1 MVEPNKRAA
10 NAPVAQRMASI
21 YLRKFALNMKQG
33 LQLRLSQQL
42 AMTPQL
48 QQAIRLLQ
56 LSTLELQQELQ
67 QALESNPLLEQT
79 DLHEEIDAQ
88 ETREDEALDTR
99 EALEQKEMPDELP
112 LDASWDE
119 IYTAGTPSGTGT
131 DYIDDELPVYQ
142 GETTQS
148 LQDYLMWQ
156 VDLTPFT
163 DTDTAIATSIVD
175 AVDETG
181 YLTVTLE
188 EILESMGNEEVS
200 LDEVEAVLKRVQR
213 FDPVGVAARDLRDC
227 LLIQLSQ
234 YAKETPWLNEARL
247 IVSEHLDLLANH
259 DFRSLMRVTRLKEDV
274 LKEAMCL
281 IQSLDPRPG
290 QSIQTGEPE
299 YVIPDVLVRKAQG
312 QWTVELNSDS
322 IPRLKINQQY
332 AALGTS
338 SRNDSDSQY
347 IRSNLQDAKW
357 LIKSLESR
365 NDTLLRVS
373 RCIVE
378 QQQGFFEHGAE
389 YMKPMVLADI
399 AQAVEMHESTIS
411 RVTTQKYLHSPR
423 GIFELKYF
431 FSSHVN
437 TESGGEAS
445 STAIRALV
453 KKLIAAEN
461 PVKPLS
467 DSKLTS
473 MLSDQGIMVARR
485 TVAKYR
491 ESLSIPPSNQRK
503 QLV

>member
-1 MVEPNKRAA
+1 
-10 NAPVAQRMASI
+10 
-21 YLRKFALNMKQG
+21 MKQG

-67 QALESNPLLEQT
+67 QALESNPLLEQIDT
-79 DLHEEIDAQ
+79 HEEID
-88 ETREDEALDTR
+88 TRETQDSETLDTAD
-99 EALEQKEMPDELP
+99 ALEQKEMPEELP
-112 LDASWDE
+112 LDASWDT
-119 IYTAGTPSGTGT
+119 IYTAGTPSGTIG

-142 GETTQS
+142 GETTQT

-156 VDLTPFT
+156 VELTPFS
-163 DTDTAIATSIVD
+163 DTDRAIATSIVD
-175 AVDETG
+175 AVDDTG
-181 YLTVTLE
+181 YLTVPLE
-188 EILESMGNEEVS
+188 DILESMGDEEIDI
-200 LDEVEAVLKRVQR
+200 DEVEAVLKRIQR
-213 FDPVGVAARDLRDC
+213 FDPVGVAAKDLRDC

-234 YAKETPWLNEARL
+234 FDKTTPWLEEARL
-247 IVSEHLDLLANH
+247 IISDHLDLLANH
-259 DFRSLMRVTRLKEDV
+259 DFRTLMRVTRLKEDV
-274 LKEAMCL
+274 LKEAVNL

-299 YVIPDVLVRKAQG
+299 YVIPDVLVRKHNG
-312 QWTVELNSDS
+312 HWTVELNSDS
-322 IPRLKINQQY
+322 IPRLQINQHY
-332 AALGTS
+332 ASMCNNA
-338 SRNDSDSQY
+338 RNDGDSQF

-378 QQQGFFEHGAE
+378 QQQAFFEQGEE

-437 TESGGEAS
+437 TEGGGEAS

-461 PVKPLS
+461 PAKPLS

-473 MLSDQGIMVARR
+473 LLSEQGIMVARR

>member
-1 MVEPNKRAA
+1 
-10 NAPVAQRMASI
+10 
-21 YLRKFALNMKQG
+21 MKQG

-67 QALESNPLLEQT
+67 QALESNPLLEQIDT
-79 DLHEEIDAQ
+79 HEEID
-88 ETREDEALDTR
+88 TRETQDSEMLDTAD
-99 EALEQKEMPDELP
+99 ALEQKEMPEELP
-112 LDASWDE
+112 LDASWDT
-119 IYTAGTPSGTGT
+119 IYTAGTPSGTSG

-142 GETTQS
+142 GETTQT

-156 VDLTPFT
+156 VELTPFS
-163 DTDTAIATSIVD
+163 DTDRAIATSIVD
-175 AVDETG
+175 AVDDTG
-181 YLTVTLE
+181 YLTVPLE
-188 EILESMGNEEVS
+188 DILESMGDEEIDI
-200 LDEVEAVLKRVQR
+200 DEVEAVLKRIQR
-213 FDPVGVAARDLRDC
+213 FDPVGVAAKDLRDC

-234 YAKETPWLNEARL
+234 FDKTTPWLEEARL
-247 IVSEHLDLLANH
+247 IISDHLDLLANH
-259 DFRSLMRVTRLKEDV
+259 DFRTLMRVTRLKEDV
-274 LKEAMCL
+274 LKEAVNL

-299 YVIPDVLVRKAQG
+299 YVIPDVLVRKHNG
-312 QWTVELNSDS
+312 HWTVELNSDS
-322 IPRLKINQQY
+322 IPRLQINQHY
-332 AALGTS
+332 ASMCNNA
-338 SRNDSDSQY
+338 RNDGDSQF

-378 QQQGFFEHGAE
+378 QQQAFFEQGEE

-437 TESGGEAS
+437 TEGGGEAS

-461 PVKPLS
+461 PAKPLS

-473 MLSDQGIMVARR
+473 LLSEQGIMVARR

>member
-1 MVEPNKRAA
+1 
-10 NAPVAQRMASI
+10 
-21 YLRKFALNMKQG
+21 MKQG

-67 QALESNPLLEQT
+67 QALESNPLLEQIDT
-79 DLHEEIDAQ
+79 HEEID
-88 ETREDEALDTR
+88 TRETQDSETLDTAD
-99 EALEQKEMPDELP
+99 ALEQKEMPEELP
-112 LDASWDE
+112 LDASWDT
-119 IYTAGTPSGTGT
+119 IYTAGTPSGTSG

-142 GETTQS
+142 GETTQT

-156 VDLTPFT
+156 VELTPFS
-163 DTDTAIATSIVD
+163 DTDRAIATSIVD

-181 YLTVTLE
+181 YLTVPLE
-188 EILESMGNEEVS
+188 DILESIGDEEIDI
-200 LDEVEAVLKRVQR
+200 DEVEAVLKRIQR
-213 FDPVGVAARDLRDC
+213 FDPVGVAAKDLRDC

-234 YAKETPWLNEARL
+234 FDKITPWLEEARL
-247 IVSEHLDLLANH
+247 IISDHLDLLANH
-259 DFRSLMRVTRLKEDV
+259 DFRTLMRVTRLKEDV
-274 LKEAMCL
+274 LKEAVNL

-299 YVIPDVLVRKAQG
+299 YVIPDVLVRKHNG
-312 QWTVELNSDS
+312 HWTVELNSDS
-322 IPRLKINQQY
+322 IPRLQINQHY
-332 AALGTS
+332 ASMCNNA
-338 SRNDSDSQY
+338 RNDGDSQF

-378 QQQGFFEHGAE
+378 QQQAFFEQGEE

-437 TESGGEAS
+437 TEGGGEAS

-461 PVKPLS
+461 PAKPLS

-473 MLSDQGIMVARR
+473 LLSEQGIMVARR

>member
-1 MVEPNKRAA
+1 
-10 NAPVAQRMASI
+10 
-21 YLRKFALNMKQG
+21 MKQG

-67 QALESNPLLEQT
+67 QALDSNPLLEQT
-79 DLHEEIDAQ
+79 DLHDEIDTQ
-88 ETREDEALDTR
+88 EMPESEAMDTR

-131 DYIDDELPVYQ
+131 DYLDDELPVYQ

-156 VDLTPFT
+156 VDLTPFS
-163 DTDTAIATSIVD
+163 DTDAAIATSIVD

-181 YLTVTLE
+181 YLTVPLE
-188 EILESMGNEEVS
+188 DILESLGHDDVT
-200 LDEVEAVLKRVQR
+200 LDEVEAVLKRIQR

-234 YAKETPWLNEARL
+234 YAKETPWLAEARL
-247 IVSEHLDLLANH
+247 IVSDHLDLLANH
-259 DFRSLMRVTRLKEDV
+259 DFRTLMRVTRIKEDA

-299 YVIPDVLVRKAQG
+299 YVIPDVLVRKHLTR
-312 QWTVELNSDS
+312 WVVELNADS

-332 AALGTS
+332 AAMSGST
-338 SRNDSDSQY
+338 RNDSDSQF
-347 IRSNLQDAKW
+347 IRSNLQEAKW

-378 QQQGFFEHGAE
+378 QQQAFFEHGE
-389 YMKPMVLADI
+389 EHMKPMVLADI
-399 AQAVEMHESTIS
+399 AQAVDMHESTIS

-437 TESGGEAS
+437 TEGGGEAS

-461 PVKPLS
+461 PAKPLS

>member
-1 MVEPNKRAA
+1 
-10 NAPVAQRMASI
+10 
-21 YLRKFALNMKQG
+21 MKQG

-79 DLHEEIDAQ
+79 DLHEEIETQ
-88 ETREDEALDTR
+88 EVRENEALDTR

-142 GETTQS
+142 GETTQT

-156 VDLTPFT
+156 VDLTPFS

-175 AVDETG
+175 AVDEMG
-181 YLTVTLE
+181 YLTVSLE
-188 EILESMGNEEVS
+188 EILESMGDDEITI
-200 LDEVEAVLKRVQR
+200 DEVEAVLKRVQR

-234 YAKETPWLNEARL
+234 FSRETPWLTEARL
-247 IVSEHLDLLANH
+247 IVSDHLDLLANH
-259 DFRSLMRVTRLKEDV
+259 DFRSLMRVTRLKEEV

-290 QSIQTGEPE
+290 QSIQTSEPE
-299 YVIPDVLVRKAQG
+299 YVIPDVLVKKVQG
-312 QWTVELNSDS
+312 RWMVELNADS

-332 AALGTS
+332 AAMGTNA
-338 SRNDSDSQY
+338 RNDSDSQF
-347 IRSNLQDAKW
+347 IRSNLQEAKW

-378 QQQGFFEHGAE
+378 QQQGFFELGEEH
-389 YMKPMVLADI
+389 MKPMVLADI
-399 AQAVEMHESTIS
+399 AQVVEMHESTIS

-437 TESGGEAS
+437 TEGGGEAS

-461 PVKPLS
+461 PAKPLS
-467 DSKLTS
+467 DSKLTT

>member
-1 MVEPNKRAA
+1 
-10 NAPVAQRMASI
+10 
-21 YLRKFALNMKQG
+21 MKQG

-67 QALESNPLLEQT
+67 QALESNPLLEQIDT
-79 DLHEEIDAQ
+79 HEEID
-88 ETREDEALDTR
+88 TRETQDSETLDTAD
-99 EALEQKEMPDELP
+99 ALEQKEMPEELP
-112 LDASWDE
+112 LDASWDT
-119 IYTAGTPSGTGT
+119 IYTAGTPSGTSG

-142 GETTQS
+142 GETTQT

-156 VDLTPFT
+156 VELTPFS
-163 DTDTAIATSIVD
+163 DTDRAIATSIVD
-175 AVDETG
+175 AVDDTG
-181 YLTVTLE
+181 YLTVPLE
-188 EILESMGNEEVS
+188 DILESMGDEEIDI
-200 LDEVEAVLKRVQR
+200 DEVEAVLKRIQR
-213 FDPVGVAARDLRDC
+213 FDPVGVAAKDLRDC

-234 YAKETPWLNEARL
+234 FDKTTPWLEEARL
-247 IVSEHLDLLANH
+247 IISDHLDLLANH
-259 DFRSLMRVTRLKEDV
+259 DFRTLMRVTRLKEDV
-274 LKEAMCL
+274 LKEAVNL

-299 YVIPDVLVRKAQG
+299 YVIPDVLVRKHNG
-312 QWTVELNSDS
+312 HWTVELNSDS
-322 IPRLKINQQY
+322 IPRLQINQHY
-332 AALGTS
+332 ASMCNNA
-338 SRNDSDSQY
+338 RNDGDSQF

-373 RCIVE
+373 RCIFE
-378 QQQGFFEHGAE
+378 QQQAFFEQGEE

-437 TESGGEAS
+437 TEGGGEAS

-461 PVKPLS
+461 PAKPLS

-473 MLSDQGIMVARR
+473 LLSEQGIMVARR

>member
-1 MVEPNKRAA
+1 
-10 NAPVAQRMASI
+10 
-21 YLRKFALNMKQG
+21 MKQG

-67 QALESNPLLEQT
+67 QALESNPLLEQIDT
-79 DLHEEIDAQ
+79 HEEID
-88 ETREDEALDTR
+88 TRETQDSKTLDTAD
-99 EALEQKEMPDELP
+99 ALEQKEMPEELP
-112 LDASWDE
+112 LDASWDT
-119 IYTAGTPSGTGT
+119 IYTAGTPSGTSG

-142 GETTQS
+142 GETTQT

-156 VDLTPFT
+156 VELTPFS
-163 DTDTAIATSIVD
+163 DTDRAIATSIVD
-175 AVDETG
+175 AVDDTG
-181 YLTVTLE
+181 YLTVPLE
-188 EILESMGNEEVS
+188 DILESMGDEEIDI
-200 LDEVEAVLKRVQR
+200 DEVEAVLKRIQR
-213 FDPVGVAARDLRDC
+213 FDPVGVAAKDLRDC

-234 YAKETPWLNEARL
+234 FDKTTPWLEEARL
-247 IVSEHLDLLANH
+247 IISDHLDLLANH
-259 DFRSLMRVTRLKEDV
+259 DFRTLMRVTRLKEDV
-274 LKEAMCL
+274 LKEAVNL

-299 YVIPDVLVRKAQG
+299 YVIPDVLVRKHNG
-312 QWTVELNSDS
+312 HWTVELNSDS
-322 IPRLKINQQY
+322 IPRLQINQHY
-332 AALGTS
+332 ASMCNNA
-338 SRNDSDSQY
+338 RNDDDSQF

-378 QQQGFFEHGAE
+378 QQQAFFEQGEE

-437 TESGGEAS
+437 TEGGGEAS

-461 PVKPLS
+461 PAKPLS

-473 MLSDQGIMVARR
+473 LLSEQGIMVARR

>member
-1 MVEPNKRAA
+1 
-10 NAPVAQRMASI
+10 
-21 YLRKFALNMKQG
+21 MKQG

-67 QALESNPLLEQT
+67 QALESNPLLEQIDT
-79 DLHEEIDAQ
+79 HEEID
-88 ETREDEALDTR
+88 TRETQDSETLDTAD
-99 EALEQKEMPDELP
+99 ALEQKEMPEELP
-112 LDASWDE
+112 LDASWDT
-119 IYTAGTPSGTGT
+119 IYTAGTPSGTSG

-142 GETTQS
+142 GETTQT

-156 VDLTPFT
+156 VELTPFS
-163 DTDTAIATSIVD
+163 DTDRAIATSIVD
-175 AVDETG
+175 AVDDTG
-181 YLTVTLE
+181 YLTVPLE
-188 EILESMGNEEVS
+188 DILESMGDEEIDI
-200 LDEVEAVLKRVQR
+200 DEVEAVLKRIQR
-213 FDPVGVAARDLRDC
+213 FDPVGVAAKDLRDC

-234 YAKETPWLNEARL
+234 FDKTTPWLEEARL
-247 IVSEHLDLLANH
+247 IISDHLDLLANH
-259 DFRSLMRVTRLKEDV
+259 DFRTLMRVTRLKEDV
-274 LKEAMCL
+274 LKEAVNL

-299 YVIPDVLVRKAQG
+299 YVIPDVLVRKHNG
-312 QWTVELNSDS
+312 HWTVELNSDS
-322 IPRLKINQQY
+322 IPRLQINQHY
-332 AALGTS
+332 ASMCNNA
-338 SRNDSDSQY
+338 RNDGDSQF

-365 NDTLLRVS
+365 NDTLLRMS

-378 QQQGFFEHGAE
+378 QQQAFFEQGEE

-437 TESGGEAS
+437 TEGGGEAS

-461 PVKPLS
+461 PAKPLS

-473 MLSDQGIMVARR
+473 LLSEQGIMVARR

>member
-1 MVEPNKRAA
+1 
-10 NAPVAQRMASI
+10 
-21 YLRKFALNMKQG
+21 MKQG

-67 QALESNPLLEQT
+67 QALESNPLLEQIDT
-79 DLHEEIDAQ
+79 HEEID
-88 ETREDEALDTR
+88 TRETQDSETLDTAD
-99 EALEQKEMPDELP
+99 ALEQKEMPEELP
-112 LDASWDE
+112 LDASWGT
-119 IYTAGTPSGTGT
+119 IYTAGTPSGTSG

-142 GETTQS
+142 GETTQT

-156 VDLTPFT
+156 VELTPFS
-163 DTDTAIATSIVD
+163 DTDRAIATSIVD
-175 AVDETG
+175 AVDDTG
-181 YLTVTLE
+181 YLTVPLE
-188 EILESMGNEEVS
+188 DILESMGDEEIDI
-200 LDEVEAVLKRVQR
+200 DEVEAVLKRIQR
-213 FDPVGVAARDLRDC
+213 FDPVGVAAKDLRDC

-234 YAKETPWLNEARL
+234 FDKTTPWLEEARL
-247 IVSEHLDLLANH
+247 IISDHLDLLANH
-259 DFRSLMRVTRLKEDV
+259 DFRTLMRVTRLKEDV
-274 LKEAMCL
+274 LKEAVNL

-299 YVIPDVLVRKAQG
+299 YVIPDVLVRKHNG
-312 QWTVELNSDS
+312 HWTVELNSDS
-322 IPRLKINQQY
+322 IPRLQINQHY
-332 AALGTS
+332 ASMCNNA
-338 SRNDSDSQY
+338 RNDGDSQF

-378 QQQGFFEHGAE
+378 QQQAFFEQGEE

-437 TESGGEAS
+437 TEGGGEAS

-461 PVKPLS
+461 PAKPLS

-473 MLSDQGIMVARR
+473 LLSEQGIMVARR

>member
-1 MVEPNKRAA
+1 
-10 NAPVAQRMASI
+10 
-21 YLRKFALNMKQG
+21 MKQG

-67 QALESNPLLEQT
+67 QALESNPLLEQIDT
-79 DLHEEIDAQ
+79 HEEID
-88 ETREDEALDTR
+88 TRETQDSETLDTAD
-99 EALEQKEMPDELP
+99 ALEQKEMPEELP
-112 LDASWDE
+112 LDASWDT
-119 IYTAGTPSGTGT
+119 IYTAGTPSGTSG

-142 GETTQS
+142 GETTQT

-156 VDLTPFT
+156 VELTPFS
-163 DTDTAIATSIVD
+163 DTDRAIATSIVD

-181 YLTVTLE
+181 YLTVPLE
-188 EILESMGNEEVS
+188 DILESIGDEEIDI
-200 LDEVEAVLKRVQR
+200 DEVEAVLKRIQR
-213 FDPVGVAARDLRDC
+213 FDPVGVAAKD

-234 YAKETPWLNEARL
+234 FDKTTPWLEEARL
-247 IVSEHLDLLANH
+247 IISDHLDLLANH
-259 DFRSLMRVTRLKEDV
+259 DFRTLMRVTRLKEDV
-274 LKEAMCL
+274 LKEAVNL

-299 YVIPDVLVRKAQG
+299 YVIPDVLVRKHNG
-312 QWTVELNSDS
+312 HWTVELNSDS
-322 IPRLKINQQY
+322 IPRLQINQHY
-332 AALGTS
+332 ASMCNNA
-338 SRNDSDSQY
+338 RNDGDSQF

-378 QQQGFFEHGAE
+378 QQQAFFEQGEE

-437 TESGGEAS
+437 TEGGGEAS

-461 PVKPLS
+461 PAKPLS

-473 MLSDQGIMVARR
+473 LLSEQGIMVARR

>member
-1 MVEPNKRAA
+1 
-10 NAPVAQRMASI
+10 
-21 YLRKFALNMKQG
+21 MKQG
-33 LQLRLSQQL
+33 LQLRLNQQL

-67 QALESNPLLEQT
+67 QALESNPLLEQIDT
-79 DLHEEIDAQ
+79 HEEID
-88 ETREDEALDTR
+88 TRETQDSETLDTAD
-99 EALEQKEMPDELP
+99 ALEQKEMPEELP
-112 LDASWDE
+112 LDASWDT
-119 IYTAGTPSGTGT
+119 IYTAGTPSGTSG

-142 GETTQS
+142 GETTQT

-156 VDLTPFT
+156 VELTPFS
-163 DTDTAIATSIVD
+163 DTDRAIATSIVD
-175 AVDETG
+175 AVDDTG
-181 YLTVTLE
+181 YLTVPLE
-188 EILESMGNEEVS
+188 DILESIGDEEIDI
-200 LDEVEAVLKRVQR
+200 DEVEAVLKRIQR
-213 FDPVGVAARDLRDC
+213 FDPVGVAAKDLRDC

-234 YAKETPWLNEARL
+234 FDKTTPWLEEARL
-247 IVSEHLDLLANH
+247 IISDHLDLLANH
-259 DFRSLMRVTRLKEDV
+259 DFRTLMRVTRLKEDV
-274 LKEAMCL
+274 LKEAVNL

-299 YVIPDVLVRKAQG
+299 YVIPDVLVRKHNG
-312 QWTVELNSDS
+312 HWTVELNSDS
-322 IPRLKINQQY
+322 IPRLQINQHY
-332 AALGTS
+332 ASMCNNA
-338 SRNDSDSQY
+338 RNDGDSQF

-378 QQQGFFEHGAE
+378 QQQAFFEQGEE

-437 TESGGEAS
+437 TEGGGEAS

-461 PVKPLS
+461 PAKPLS

-473 MLSDQGIMVARR
+473 LLSEQGIMVARR

>member
-1 MVEPNKRAA
+1 
-10 NAPVAQRMASI
+10 
-21 YLRKFALNMKQG
+21 MKQG

-67 QALESNPLLEQT
+67 QALESNPLLEQIDT
-79 DLHEEIDAQ
+79 HEEID
-88 ETREDEALDTR
+88 TRETQDSETLDTAD
-99 EALEQKEMPDELP
+99 ALEQKEMPEELP
-112 LDASWDE
+112 LDASWDT
-119 IYTAGTPSGTGT
+119 IYTAGTPSGTSG

-142 GETTQS
+142 GETTQT

-156 VDLTPFT
+156 VELTPFS
-163 DTDTAIATSIVD
+163 DTDRAIATSIVD

-181 YLTVTLE
+181 YLTVPLE
-188 EILESMGNEEVS
+188 DILESIGDEEIDI
-200 LDEVEAVLKRVQR
+200 DEVEAVLKRIQR
-213 FDPVGVAARDLRDC
+213 FDPVGVAAKDLRDC

-234 YAKETPWLNEARL
+234 FDKTTPWLEEARL
-247 IVSEHLDLLANH
+247 IISDHLDLLANH
-259 DFRSLMRVTRLKEDV
+259 DFRTLMRVTRLKEDV
-274 LKEAMCL
+274 LKVAVNL

-299 YVIPDVLVRKAQG
+299 YVIPDVLVRKHNG
-312 QWTVELNSDS
+312 HWTVELNSDS
-322 IPRLKINQQY
+322 IPRLQINQHY
-332 AALGTS
+332 ASMCNNA
-338 SRNDSDSQY
+338 RNDGDSQF

-378 QQQGFFEHGAE
+378 QQQAFFEQGEE

-437 TESGGEAS
+437 TEGGGEAS

-461 PVKPLS
+461 PAKPLS

-473 MLSDQGIMVARR
+473 LLSEQGIMVARR

>member
-1 MVEPNKRAA
+1 
-10 NAPVAQRMASI
+10 
-21 YLRKFALNMKQG
+21 MKQG

-67 QALESNPLLEQT
+67 QALESNPLLEQIDT
-79 DLHEEIDAQ
+79 HEEID
-88 ETREDEALDTR
+88 TRETQDSETLDTAD
-99 EALEQKEMPDELP
+99 ALEQKEMPEELP
-112 LDASWDE
+112 LDASWDT
-119 IYTAGTPSGTGT
+119 IYTAGTPSGTSG

-142 GETTQS
+142 GETTQT

-156 VDLTPFT
+156 VELTPFS
-163 DTDTAIATSIVD
+163 DTDRAIATSIVD
-175 AVDETG
+175 AVDDIG
-181 YLTVTLE
+181 YLTVPLE
-188 EILESMGNEEVS
+188 DILESMGDEEIDI
-200 LDEVEAVLKRVQR
+200 DEVEAVLKRIQR
-213 FDPVGVAARDLRDC
+213 FDPVGVAAKDLRDC

-234 YAKETPWLNEARL
+234 FDKTTPWLEEARL
-247 IVSEHLDLLANH
+247 IISDHLDLLANH
-259 DFRSLMRVTRLKEDV
+259 DFRTLMRVTRLKEDV
-274 LKEAMCL
+274 LKEAVNL

-299 YVIPDVLVRKAQG
+299 YVISDVLVRKHNG
-312 QWTVELNSDS
+312 HWTVELNSDS
-322 IPRLKINQQY
+322 IPRLQINQHY
-332 AALGTS
+332 ASMCNNA
-338 SRNDSDSQY
+338 RNDGDSQF

-378 QQQGFFEHGAE
+378 QQQAFFEQGEE

-431 FSSHVN
+431 FSSHIN
-437 TESGGEAS
+437 TEGGGEAS

-461 PVKPLS
+461 PAKPLS

-473 MLSDQGIMVARR
+473 LLSEQGIMVARR

>member
-1 MVEPNKRAA
+1 MFDHGND
-10 NAPVAQRMASI
+10 
-21 YLRKFALNMKQG
+21 LRTLALNMKQG

-56 LSTLELQQELQ
+56 LSTPELQQELQ

-79 DLHEEIDAQ
+79 ELHGEVIIEESQD
-88 ETREDEALDTR
+88 REELDTR
-99 EALEQKEMPDELP
+99 EALDQNDMPVESP
-112 LDASWDE
+112 LDANWDAL
-119 IYTAGTPSGTGT
+119 YTAGTPSGTSA
-131 DYIDDELPVYQ
+131 DYLDDDLPVYQ

-156 VDLTPFT
+156 VELTPFT
-163 DTDTAIATSIVD
+163 DADRAIATAIVD

-181 YLTVTLE
+181 YLTVSVEELLESQGNPELGIE
-188 EILESMGNEEVS
+188 EI
-200 LDEVEAVLKRVQR
+200 EAVLKRVQR
-213 FDPVGVAARDLRDC
+213 FDPVGVAARTLREC

-234 YAKETPWLNEARL
+234 FDASTPRLSEARQ
-247 IVSEHLDLLANH
+247 IVSEHLELLANH
-259 DFRSLMRVTRLKEDV
+259 DFRNLMRVTRLKEEP
-274 LKEAMCL
+274 LKTAVNV

-290 QSIQTGEPE
+290 QSIQTSEPE
-299 YVIPDVLVRKAQG
+299 YVIPDILVRKNKG
-312 QWTVELNSDS
+312 VWNVELNADS
-322 IPRLKINQQY
+322 VPRLQINQQY
-332 AALGTS
+332 AALTGQ
-338 SRNDSDSQY
+338 SRNDTDSQF
-347 IRSNLQDAKW
+347 IRSNLQEARW

-373 RCIVE
+373 RSIVE
-378 QQQGFFEHGAE
+378 QQQAFFEHGVE

-431 FSSHVN
+431 FSSHVS
-437 TESGGEAS
+437 TENGGEAS

-453 KKLIAAEN
+453 KKLIAAES
-461 PVKPLS
+461 PARPLS
-467 DSKLTS
+467 DSKLAAL
-473 MLSDQGIMVARR
+473 LSDQGIMVARR

>member
-1 MVEPNKRAA
+1 
-10 NAPVAQRMASI
+10 
-21 YLRKFALNMKQG
+21 MKQG

-67 QALESNPLLEQT
+67 QALESNPLLEQIDT
-79 DLHEEIDAQ
+79 HEEID
-88 ETREDEALDTR
+88 TRETQDSETLDTAD
-99 EALEQKEMPDELP
+99 ALEQKEMPEELP
-112 LDASWDE
+112 LDASWDT
-119 IYTAGTPSGTGT
+119 IYTAGTPSGTSG

-142 GETTQS
+142 GETTQT

-156 VDLTPFT
+156 VELTPFS
-163 DTDTAIATSIVD
+163 DTDRAIATSIVD
-175 AVDETG
+175 AVDDTG
-181 YLTVTLE
+181 YLTVPLE
-188 EILESMGNEEVS
+188 DILESMGDEEIDI
-200 LDEVEAVLKRVQR
+200 DEVEAVLKRIQR
-213 FDPVGVAARDLRDC
+213 FDPIGVAAKDLRDC

-234 YAKETPWLNEARL
+234 FDKTTPWLEEARL
-247 IVSEHLDLLANH
+247 IISDHLDLLANH
-259 DFRSLMRVTRLKEDV
+259 DFRTLMRVTRLKEDV
-274 LKEAMCL
+274 LKEAVNL

-299 YVIPDVLVRKAQG
+299 YVIPDVLVRKHNG
-312 QWTVELNSDS
+312 HWTVELNSDS
-322 IPRLKINQQY
+322 IPRLQINQHY
-332 AALGTS
+332 ASMCNNA
-338 SRNDSDSQY
+338 RNDGDSQF

-378 QQQGFFEHGAE
+378 QQQAFFEQGEE

-437 TESGGEAS
+437 TEGGGEAS

-461 PVKPLS
+461 PAKPLS

-473 MLSDQGIMVARR
+473 LLSEQGIMVARR